1 MISTINSLI
10 VGAICGLGPIIL
22 GTIKKQMTLGICG
35 LFACILS
42 GLVLSIFLAGP
53 MCVFFIWLITKKYN
67 T

>member
-1 MISTINSLI
+1 MIITINSLI
-10 VGAICGLGPIIL
+10 VGCICGLAPIIL
-22 GTIKKQMTLGICG
+22 GTIKKQIALGICG

-53 MCVFFIWLITKKYN
+53 MCVFFVWIITKKSN